1 MEAQQWLP
9 APVKFWLDA
18 LILIFVC
25 EQIGGTSAV
34 RKQGTCHGLR
44 WPQTWHLVS
53 LAGLGGAPRI
63 HVTGH
68 MFRCPAGVPMPG
80 PVPDVRSAK
89 GITRQM

>member
-1 MEAQQWLP
+1 MVARTVTCWI
-9 APVKFWLDA
+9 DA

-25 EQIGGTSAV
+25 EQIGGTHAV
-34 RKQGTCHGLR
+34 RVQDTHPGLR
-44 WPQTWHLVS
+44 WPQTWHL
-53 LAGLGGAPRI
+53 APLGGLRLLRRARI